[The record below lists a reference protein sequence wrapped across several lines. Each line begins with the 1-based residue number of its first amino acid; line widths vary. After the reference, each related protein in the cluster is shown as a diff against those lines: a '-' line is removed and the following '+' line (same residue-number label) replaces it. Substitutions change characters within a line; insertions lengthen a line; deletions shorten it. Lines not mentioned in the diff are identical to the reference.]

1 MSRLIQGA
9 IDGGFLEGQ
18 EVNMQKLS
26 IFFRANTSEGLQ
38 NKLVSI
44 LGMPQVMNPVN
55 YLGIPTTWSRSK
67 REALAFVKDRAGIE
81 VFIKA
86 VSQAIPAYP
95 MNIFCFLNN
104 ICNDIDVAVAN
115 FLVGERKIHWVSR
128 ETLGLLKQD
137 EARKGGRSS
146 WAWASLL
153 AGRDIIANGAY
164 WKILNGEH
172 GKKYR

>member
-44 LGMPQVMNPVN
+44 LGMPQ
-55 YLGIPTTWSRSK
+55 
-67 REALAFVKDRAGIE
+67 AGIE